1 MPPAAAGGR
10 MVSIG
15 ESFPVDTTRP
25 SLLIRIRNRGD
36 AAAWETFDRIYRP
49 MLYRFAQSRRLGH
62 EDAED
67 VVQHCMSAIQEHIG
81 RLDYDPDK
89 GRFKA
94 WLRTMVDNR
103 IRNLHRDRKDK
114 QAESGDFRRLQER
127 EAPPDEEF

>member
-1 MPPAAAGGR
+1 

-25 SLLIRIRNRGD
+25 SLLIRIRNRED
-36 AAAWETFDRIYRP
+36 QAAWVTFDHIYRP

-81 RLDYDPDK
+81 RFDYDPDR

-103 IRNLHRDRKDK
+103 SELGFGVTPETMPGDEIACEIDR
-114 QAESGDFRRLQER
+114 FRVY
-127 EAPPDEEF
+127 